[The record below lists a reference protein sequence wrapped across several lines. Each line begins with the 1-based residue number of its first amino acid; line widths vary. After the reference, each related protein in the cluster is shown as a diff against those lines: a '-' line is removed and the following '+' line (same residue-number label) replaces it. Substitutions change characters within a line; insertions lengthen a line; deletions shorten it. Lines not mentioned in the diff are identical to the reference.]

1 MIFPER
7 TTNLVRGKGFHDNDY
22 VLLQF
27 VDAGKYQEALD
38 YFGFEGR
45 YVEDDNDVSS
55 FDPKTGTIRYRSL
68 SFISYSELMYSY
80 LKELFHKNRYGDP
93 ENGLFVAPEGTPF
106 DARSLPY
113 AYKNKSY
120 NVYEV
125 IKPISGVQS
134 GTTAPSFW
142 FNTQGGGT
150 QYLLPYDVKYLLQNG
165 YIKPIF

>member
-1 MIFPER
+1 MNRNSGIRNNP
-7 TTNLVRGKGFHDNDY
+7 NDWSR
-22 VLLQF
+22 
-27 VDAGKYQEALD
+27 E
-38 YFGFEGR
+38 
-45 YVEDDNDVSS
+45 
-55 FDPKTGTIRYRSL
+55 
-68 SFISYSELMYSY
+68 
-80 LKELFHKNRYGDP
+80 H
-93 ENGLFVAPEGTPF
+93 PEGTPF

-150 QYLLPYDVKYLLQNG
+150 QYLLQNG

>member
-1 MIFPER
+1 MNEQRNIS
-7 TTNLVRGKGFHDNDY
+7 
-22 VLLQF
+22 LQ
-27 VDAGKYQEALD
+27 G
-38 YFGFEGR
+38 
-45 YVEDDNDVSS
+45 
-55 FDPKTGTIRYRSL
+55 RSL
-68 SFISYSELMYSY
+68 AFRQHHRQSL
-80 LKELFHKNRYGDP
+80 RRTG
-93 ENGLFVAPEGTPF
+93 GLFVAPEGTPF